1 MFGTLFALANK
12 EVCSFGGL
20 VLIGV
25 AAQAL
30 PFLAELLED
39 PEPGVAAR
47 ARSLCRRL
55 EALSGESL
63 DPYLHG

>member
-1 MFGTLFALANK
+1 MG
-12 EVCSFGGL
+12 C
-20 VLIGV
+20 

-39 PEPGVAAR
+39 PEPDVAAG

-63 DPYLHG
+63 EPYLHG

>member
-1 MFGTLFALANK
+1 MLGTPFALANK
-12 EVCSFGGL
+12 ELCGFGGP

-47 ARSLCRRL
+47 VRALCRRL